1 MRWSQLS
8 ARAREPGAAILAR
21 LKLRRCAHVGR
32 APRVLGRVWVWGDGR
47 VVLGDRVLL
56 DGRACA
62 IELHALSGAEII
74 IGDDVEIAAGSSLEA
89 TGVIAIGARS
99 RLGRFCKIM
108 DNQFHATRGD
118 HHTVAAAAGALHVGC
133 DVEIGPHA
141 VLLPGAVIEDGCSV
155 EPCRVVSRRVVARQ
169 TSLDLGHVG

>member
-21 LKLRRCAHVGR
+21 FKLRRCAHVGR

-62 IELHALSGAEII
+62 IELHAQRGAEINL
-74 IGDDVEIAAGSSLEA
+74 GDDVQVEAGTSLEA
-89 TGVIAIGARS
+89 TGLIRIGARS
-99 RLGRFCKIM
+99 HLGRFCKLM
-108 DNQFHATRGD
+108 DNQFHATHGN
-118 HHTVAAAAGALHVGC
+118 HAVTPAAGELRVGC

-141 VLLPGAVIEDGCSV
+141 VLLPGAMIEDGCSV
-155 EPCRVVSRRVVARQ
+155 EPCRVVSRRVTAHPTPQVP
-169 TSLDLGHVG
+169 GHDG

>member
-1 MRWSQLS
+1 MRWSQLP
-8 ARAREPGAAILAR
+8 ARALEPGSAILAR
-21 LKLRRCAHVGR
+21 FKLRRCAQVGR
-32 APRVLGRVWVWGDGR
+32 APRVYGRVWVWGDGR
-47 VVLGDRVLL
+47 VVLGDRVVL

-62 IELHALSGAEII
+62 IELHALSGAEIN
-74 IGDDVEIAAGSSLEA
+74 IGDDVEIEAGSSLEA
-89 TGVIAIGARS
+89 TGTIRIGARS
-99 RLGRFCKIM
+99 HLGRFCKLM

-141 VLLPGAVIEDGCSV
+141 VLLPGAAIEDGCCV

-169 TSLDLGHVG
+169 PPPESGHGV